1 MHHISALVYCN
12 ILKEF
17 RLGGWGIEG
26 PKSLTL
32 GQYIRVCA
40 PLSIQEEGFSDIL
53 QLGQNTTHKKDK
65 KTKRHNT
72 NSDKIQKD
80 RIQIRQNTNRTK
92 CKSNIIQKDNSQI

>member
-17 RLGGWGIEG
+17 RLVGWDIEG

-65 KTKRHNT
+65 KTKRHNAKVT
-72 NSDKIQKD
+72 KYKKNS
-80 RIQIRQNTNRTK
+80 
-92 CKSNIIQKDNSQI
+92 